1 MICEF
6 DYINYFV
13 VLCQCQVY
21 VVVQIMFLFGI
32 VYLVDSYGIILLKG
46 IIFIIYCFEW
56 FFVIIVCI

>member
-32 VYLVDSYGIILLKG
+32 VYLVNSYGVILLKG
-46 IIFIIYCFEW
+46 QFLLFIVFNG
-56 FFVIIVCI
+56 FL